1 MTAFLGVNGSLLSM
15 GIAHGKNG
23 ATRKDRTTSDWMTG
37 NRNKFRE
44 GQRHTNDK
52 CNRFA
57 VAVSTH
63 LRHCKAAPL
72 WKWPKRSCSH
82 TFTWGAVQAR
92 PAWHRVIASHSKG
105 SCSLLGLPLYTRVS
119 HAFQQVE
126 KGQETMSKGSMGS
139 MHSCH
144 LNPPYPS
151 FTRMSTAR
159 THSHTHLLSQSPG
172 MPQTRHVLEHRRGL
186 GKCSIFFQLCPWKV
200 SKVLSNWRHTVPI
213 MLLHQGCPWES
224 QQKGPSWPHLQHA
237 VMFMAWTETFLVR
250 AKCQVCILAGFL
262 KENFPDQTSDLGK
275 PSLQQIHKIESNPSR
290 VMGFAVSETYRL
302 QRQDFESCVLQG

>member
-1 MTAFLGVNGSLLSM
+1 
-15 GIAHGKNG
+15 
-23 ATRKDRTTSDWMTG
+23 
-37 NRNKFRE
+37 
-44 GQRHTNDK
+44 
-52 CNRFA
+52 
-57 VAVSTH
+57 
-63 LRHCKAAPL
+63 
-72 WKWPKRSCSH
+72 
-82 TFTWGAVQAR
+82 
-92 PAWHRVIASHSKG
+92 
-105 SCSLLGLPLYTRVS
+105 
-119 HAFQQVE
+119 
-126 KGQETMSKGSMGS
+126 MGS

-151 FTRMSTAR
+151 FTRISTAR

-200 SKVLSNWRHTVPI
+200 SKVLSNWRQTVPI

-290 VMGFAVSETYRL
+290 VMGFAVSETYQLHMAGFWILCTARIVVQPKKL
-302 QRQDFESCVLQG
+302 QCCSVFICFVNVLMQTGSDTQMQSGQQLSRH